1 MSPNVRSVPP
11 NGHSVSPNGHSVSR
25 NKDLSYSRILKVKEL
40 FKSKRLKSSDI
51 VGGYGIPAIPT
62 QSAVHSYCLCDC
74 HHSIGLYTHVCVGMA
89 GMPYPPTDTHS
100 SVFQKPV
107 LLSFQTTTCSHVLLS
122 FPNNMFSCSSVFS
135 NNNMFSCS
143 LVFPQQHVLMFFC
156 LFKQQ
161 HVLMSSCLQN
171 NNMFSCS
178 LVFQKQHVLLSF
190 PKKNHVLPSNYVFMS
205 PKKTAESNAPSR

>member
-1 MSPNVRSVPP
+1 MASLPYPLN
-11 NGHSVSPNGHSVSR
+11 
-25 NKDLSYSRILKVKEL
+25 
-40 FKSKRLKSSDI
+40 RLYTHI
-51 VGGYGIPAIPT
+51 VCVIATT
-62 QSAVHSYCLCDC
+62 QSACILMSVWVWQGC
-74 HHSIGLYTHVCVGMA
+74 HT
-89 GMPYPPTDTHS
+89 
-100 SVFQKPV
+100 
-107 LLSFQTTTCSHVLLS
+107 LLQIPILL
-122 FPNNMFSCSSVFS
+122 FFKNLFFCSSVFS
-135 NNNMFSCS
+135 NNNMFSCP